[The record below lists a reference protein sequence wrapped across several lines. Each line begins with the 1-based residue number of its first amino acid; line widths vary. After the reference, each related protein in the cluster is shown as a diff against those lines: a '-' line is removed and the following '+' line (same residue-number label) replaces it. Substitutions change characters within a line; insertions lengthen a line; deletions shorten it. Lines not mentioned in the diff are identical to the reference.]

1 MASSLLT
8 TDKRWAAPTRKS
20 GMTVLGKIPKP
31 INLPSQRLEN
41 HGLDPNVE
49 IVPKGT
55 LTWGGKPTPTT
66 PNAWNSSSLLS
77 PKNDGSSNSPSHFNG
92 RPSSGGGSRPST
104 AGSESLDSP
113 NAWGSSSRPST
124 ASGTLPSNH
133 LQTTMNRPRSAETR
147 PGSSQLSRFADNSS
161 ENMKV
166 SIRTI
171 DKLGSSSH
179 GHGFTLST
187 GDFPTL
193 GSESNSQRGHSSK
206 GRPTSSPDKEVAQ
219 NDQGKSVTAG
229 PAEEIL
235 SSNSQSVDNVKREQ
249 HVYDGGAPF
258 PDTSLPNEA
267 QQPQP
272 YPANFCVAPPH
283 FDSWH
288 APPGHPPDGMWHRGA
303 APGGPYRP
311 LAPPGGGFPVE
322 PFAYYGQFPPNS
334 EAAARQGPG
343 HGGYQPKNGDAYL
356 SMPPNSY
363 MMNQPVIPV
372 RPVYQGPMSYDGYYG
387 PPRANFNNPNVRDSP
402 FVGGPH
408 QPGILNQ
415 FPNQHEKFHPGHP
428 QSRPGKHEVVPNEH
442 LESDRI
448 HVIQRGQPRILHDN
462 LRGPREVERNAQPAP
477 PLLPHPNGNR
487 IDVNKRSDIRESFN
501 EKNRVLMKPAPDH
514 RGPAGTSH
522 LSIPENAH
530 SHPRE
535 TDDGTLRKK
544 FKEDNSVIP
553 DQQPVIKK
561 NMALMEKIESLNNK
575 ARNVDA
581 RNIAEPFSSKQA
593 KEKQQKSTGSK
604 EDQKLP
610 NVPADGVVVEPS
622 LSELSEI
629 IKTGKLGESTRDRTH
644 RRGDSSRSSHHG
656 PAKDRLDNNSAGE
669 GLRENSVADS
679 SPIVGLRNS
688 QHEQPPEDALKLAP
702 VMVTDDMPA
711 SLDFESQRAKMRELA
726 AQRAKQLQ
734 AEEEERTKQ
743 QRAKAL
749 AKLEE
754 LNRRSSVHQKSS
766 NDAPSEIADVQQKQK
781 AGFEETAKL
790 ASLAAES
797 CDVDSRNSLQP
808 PNDHKHTEFSVQ
820 YKSAILT
827 HALGVGKDHTVHNT
841 TSSSDRNSEHEGQ
854 KGVAQS
860 HEINVPK
867 PRQSYRRRQAVSEEK
882 FPSEKSSG
890 VISTESGK
898 KIVDAFPDNLTAVV
912 TSHEDTL
919 AHNKKSARHS
929 RNKKKVDEVP
939 VTSKHPPVVLNEQ
952 IAVKAPSER
961 KTLTASEPKTQ
972 TAGVIISS
980 SIVPTEGA
988 VVTVGSIMVGGISFG
1003 SLNQECVKSADEAH
1017 SSTSNSHAR
1026 RQQAKRSGKNQQAVR
1041 PIERPHGSESV
1052 VWAPVKLSAQS
1063 EQSGEA
1069 TRNTGVV
1076 APTQPAG
1083 QNTNDGEN
1091 VTKTKRA
1098 EMERYVPKPLSKEL
1112 QQQNLGQILPSEKSC
1127 EDSKIHDKEIVE
1139 KSTGAKPETAPEAKK
1154 WEGKKTSKG
1163 HGKSHP
1169 SWRRRNT
1176 DESTLVGPNATVL
1189 ADNYQESHELQKHTD
1204 QRQPL
1209 EPVKQADAP
1218 ARNSSAPAETVPS
1231 VVTAAKE
1238 HGAANR
1244 QRRQHV
1250 KAQRNEGSSYPDESK
1265 DQTPAPPAPGIDS
1278 NSYECRNMS
1287 RSDVKNSGT
1296 VPQSRAHWK
1305 PKTIS
1310 QSQSNSHGNNAKD
1323 GHVDTA
1329 TPQESSNSNL
1339 TENSCG
1345 NDEKHA
1351 HSEEGK
1357 GEKRHVDDY
1366 QKSESHEN
1374 SEQQQQQQQQLSHA
1388 PRRQGHH
1395 NGRYHRGGG
1404 TNKGR
1409 GYDAGKPS
1417 HGANAE
1423 RRRGGTHLEYQ
1434 PVGSY
1439 NKPADFQQNPSVDE
1453 RTEGAPVH
1461 RERVHNRGP
1470 RPAGQFV
1477 KRNPASAPAVNFYRD
1492 E

>member
-8 TDKRWAAPTRKS
+8 TDKRWAAPARKS

-55 LTWGGKPTPTT
+55 LTWGSKPTPTTT

-77 PKNDGSSNSPSHFNG
+77 PKNDGSSSSPSHFNG

-113 NAWGSSSRPST
+113 SAWGSSSRPST

-133 LQTTMNRPRSAETR
+133 FQTTTNRPRSAETR

-171 DKLGSSSH
+171 DKSGSLSH

-193 GSESNSQRGHSSK
+193 GSEANSQRGHSSK
-206 GRPTSSPDKEVAQ
+206 GRPTSSSGKEAVE
-219 NDQGKSVTAG
+219 NEQGKSITAG

-235 SSNSQSVDNVKREQ
+235 PSNSQSVDNTKTEQ

-258 PDTSLPNEA
+258 VATSLPNEA

-311 LAPPGGGFPVE
+311 LGHPGGGFPVE
-322 PFAYYGQFPPNS
+322 QFAYYGQFPPNP

-372 RPVYQGPMSYDGYYG
+372 RPVYQGAMSGYYG

-428 QSRPGKHEVVPNEH
+428 QSRPGKHEIAPNEH

-462 LRGPREVERNAQPAP
+462 LRGPREVERNAQLAP

-487 IDVNKRSDIRESFN
+487 MDVNKRPDIRESFN
-501 EKNRVLMKPAPDH
+501 EKNRVLMKSAPDH
-514 RGPAGTSH
+514 RGSAGSSH
-522 LSIPENAH
+522 LSIPESVH
-530 SHPRE
+530 SHPKGA
-535 TDDGTLRKK
+535 DDGTFRKK
-544 FKEDNSVIP
+544 LKEDNSVVLE
-553 DQQPVIKK
+553 QQPVIKK
-561 NMALMEKIESLNNK
+561 NVALIEKIESLNNK
-575 ARNVDA
+575 ARIVDA
-581 RNIAEPFSSKQA
+581 RNITDPFSSKQA

-622 LSELSEI
+622 ESESTEI
-629 IKTGKLGESTRDRTH
+629 IKAGKLGESTRDRTH

-656 PAKDRLDNNSAGE
+656 PTKDRLTNNSAGE
-669 GLRENSVADS
+669 GLRENSATDD
-679 SPIVGLRNS
+679 
-688 QHEQPPEDALKLAP
+688 QPPEDALKLAP
-702 VMVTDDMPA
+702 VLVTDDMPT

-734 AEEEERTKQ
+734 VEEEERTKQ

-766 NDAPSEIADVQQKQK
+766 NDAPAEIVDVQQKQK
-781 AGFEETAKL
+781 AGFEETAKS

-797 CDVDSRNSLQP
+797 SAVACNALQP
-808 PNDHKHTEFSVQ
+808 PNDPKHTEHSVQ
-820 YKSAILT
+820 SKSLTLT
-827 HALGVGKDHTVHNT
+827 HALGVGKDPTVHNA
-841 TSSSDRNSEHEGQ
+841 SSSARNSEHEAQ

-860 HEINVPK
+860 HDTNVSK
-867 PRQSYRRRQAVSEEK
+867 PRQSYRRRQVVSEEK
-882 FPSEKSSG
+882 IPSEKSSG
-890 VISTESGK
+890 AISMESGK
-898 KIVDAFPDNLTAVV
+898 KIVEAILDTSTAVV
-912 TSHEDTL
+912 TSYDDAL
-919 AHNKKSARHS
+919 AHNKRSARHS
-929 RNKKKVDEVP
+929 RNKKKVDEAP

-952 IAVKAPSER
+952 HAVKVPSDS
-961 KTLTASEPKTQ
+961 KTQTVNEPKTQ

-980 SIVPTEGA
+980 SIVPTEGT
-988 VVTVGSIMVGGISFG
+988 VVTVGSITVGGISFG

-1017 SSTSNSHAR
+1017 ASTSNIHPR
-1026 RQQAKRSGKNQQAVR
+1026 RQQAKRSGKNQQVIR
-1041 PIERPHGSESV
+1041 PIERPQGNEGV
-1052 VWAPVKLSAQS
+1052 VWAPVKPSGQS

-1069 TRNTGVV
+1069 MRHTGVV
-1076 APTQPAG
+1076 ASTQPAV

-1091 VTKTKRA
+1091 VTRTKRA

-1112 QQQNLGQILPSEKSC
+1112 QQQNLGQNLPSEKSR
-1127 EDSKIHDKEIVE
+1127 EDNKIHDKEIVE

-1154 WEGKKTSKG
+1154 LEGKKASKG

-1169 SWRRRNT
+1169 SWRRRNA
-1176 DESTLVGPNATVL
+1176 DESTLAGPNATEL

-1209 EPVKQADAP
+1209 EPDKQADAP
-1218 ARNSSAPAETVPS
+1218 AKNNSTPAETVPS

-1238 HGAANR
+1238 HGAASR

-1250 KAQRNEGSSYPDESK
+1250 KAQRNEGGTYPNENK
-1265 DQTPAPPAPGIDS
+1265 DQTPAPAAPGIDS
-1278 NSYECRNMS
+1278 NSHERRNMS

-1305 PKTIS
+1305 PKTVS

-1323 GHVDTA
+1323 GHVDGA
-1329 TPQESSNSNL
+1329 TPQDSVNSIL
-1339 TENSCG
+1339 AENSGG
-1345 NDEKHA
+1345 NGEKYA
-1351 HSEEGK
+1351 RSEEGK

-1366 QKSESHEN
+1366 HKSESHEN
-1374 SEQQQQQQQQLSHA
+1374 SEQQQQQLGHA
-1388 PRRQGHH
+1388 PRRQGQH
-1395 NGRYHRGGG
+1395 NGRFHRGGG
-1404 TNKGR
+1404 TNRGR

-1439 NKPADFQQNPSVDE
+1439 NKPTDFQQNPSVDE
-1453 RTEGAPVH
+1453 QTEGAPVH

-1477 KRNPASAPAVNFYRD
+1477 KRNPASAPAANSYQD

>member
-8 TDKRWAAPTRKS
+8 TDKRWAAPARKS

-55 LTWGGKPTPTT
+55 LTWGSKPTPTT

-124 ASGTLPSNH
+124 ASGTLASNH
-133 LQTTMNRPRSAETR
+133 LQTTTNRPRSAETR

-171 DKLGSSSH
+171 DKSGSSSH

-206 GRPTSSPDKEVAQ
+206 GRPTSSSGKETAQ
-219 NDQGKSVTAG
+219 NEQGKSVTAG

-235 SSNSQSVDNVKREQ
+235 SSNSQSANNIKTEQ

-258 PDTSLPNEA
+258 LGTNLPNEA

-311 LAPPGGGFPVE
+311 LGPPGGGFPVE
-322 PFAYYGQFPPNS
+322 PFAYYGQFQPNS

-387 PPRANFNNPNVRDSP
+387 PPRANFNNPNVRDP
-402 FVGGPH
+402 HFVGGPH

-428 QSRPGKHEVVPNEH
+428 QNRHGKHEAAPNEH

-462 LRGPREVERNAQPAP
+462 FRGPREVERNAQPAP

-487 IDVNKRSDIRESFN
+487 IDVNKRSDIREPFN
-501 EKNRVLMKPAPDH
+501 EKNRILMKSAPDH

-522 LSIPENAH
+522 LSIPENVH

-561 NMALMEKIESLNNK
+561 NVALIEKIESLNNK
-575 ARNVDA
+575 ARNVDT
-581 RNIAEPFSSKQA
+581 RSITEPFPSKQA
-593 KEKQQKSTGSK
+593 KEKQQKTTGPK

-610 NVPADGVVVEPS
+610 NVPADGVILEPS
-622 LSELSEI
+622 QSELTEI
-629 IKTGKLGESTRDRTH
+629 IKAGKLGESTRDRTH

-656 PAKDRLDNNSAGE
+656 PAKDRLVNNSAGE
-669 GLRENSVADS
+669 GLRENSATDS

-688 QHEQPPEDALKLAP
+688 QHDQPPEDTLKLEP
-702 VMVTDDMPA
+702 VMVTDDMQS

-766 NDAPSEIADVQQKQK
+766 NDVPPQIADAQQKQK
-781 AGFEETAKL
+781 VGFEETAKPANL
-790 ASLAAES
+790 AVES
-797 CDVDSRNSLQP
+797 CDVACDSRSSLQP
-808 PNDHKHTEFSVQ
+808 PNDPKHTEFSAQ
-820 YKSAILT
+820 SKSTVLT
-827 HALGVGKDHTVHNT
+827 HTLGVGKDPTVHNT
-841 TSSSDRNSEHEGQ
+841 SSSARDSEHEAQ

-860 HEINVPK
+860 HDINVSKPK
-867 PRQSYRRRQAVSEEK
+867 QGYRRRQAVSEEK
-882 FPSEKSSG
+882 IPSEKSSG
-890 VISTESGK
+890 AINTESGK
-898 KIVDAFPDNLTAVV
+898 KIVEAFSDNSTAVV
-912 TSHEDTL
+912 TSHDDTL
-919 AHNKKSARHS
+919 AHNKKSARHY
-929 RNKKKVDEVP
+929 RNKKRVDEAP

-952 IAVKAPSER
+952 NAVKVPSEP
-961 KTLTASEPKTQ
+961 KTQTASEPKPQ

-980 SIVPTEGA
+980 SIVPTEGT

-1003 SLNQECVKSADEAH
+1003 SLNQECVKPADEVH
-1017 SSTSNSHAR
+1017 SSTSNSHPK

-1041 PIERPHGSESV
+1041 PIERPHGNEGA
-1052 VWAPVKLSAQS
+1052 VWAPVKPSGHS

-1069 TRNTGVV
+1069 MRSTVVV

-1112 QQQNLGQILPSEKSC
+1112 QQQNLGQILLSEKSC
-1127 EDSKIHDKEIVE
+1127 EDNKIHDKEIVE
-1139 KSTGAKPETAPEAKK
+1139 RSTGAKPETAPEAKK

-1176 DESTLVGPNATVL
+1176 DESTLVGPNATEL
-1189 ADNYQESHELQKHTD
+1189 AENYQESHELQKHTD
-1204 QRQPL
+1204 QRQPP
-1209 EPVKQADAP
+1209 EPDKQADAP
-1218 ARNSSAPAETVPS
+1218 ARNSLVPAETVPS
-1231 VVTAAKE
+1231 VVTVAKE
-1238 HGAANR
+1238 HGAANK

-1250 KAQRNEGSSYPDESK
+1250 KAHRNEGSNYPNENK
-1265 DQTPAPPAPGIDS
+1265 DQTAAPPAPGTDS
-1278 NSYECRNMS
+1278 NSYERRNML

-1296 VPQSRAHWK
+1296 VPQSKSHWK
-1305 PKTIS
+1305 PKTIP
-1310 QSQSNSHGNNAKD
+1310 QSQGNSHGNNAKD
-1323 GHVDTA
+1323 GHVDSA
-1329 TPQESSNSNL
+1329 TPQDSSNSNL
-1339 TENSCG
+1339 AENIGG

-1351 HSEEGK
+1351 HSEVK
-1357 GEKRHVDDY
+1357 GENRHIDDY

-1374 SEQQQQQQQQLSHA
+1374 AEQQQQLSHA

-1395 NGRYHRGGG
+1395 NGGRYHRGGG
-1404 TNKGR
+1404 TNRGR

-1417 HGANAE
+1417 HGTTVE
-1423 RRRGGTHLEYQ
+1423 RRRGGSHLEYQ

-1439 NKPADFQQNPSVDE
+1439 NKTTDFQQNPGTDE

-1470 RPAGQFV
+1470 RPAGQFI
-1477 KRNPASAPAVNFYRD
+1477 KRNPASAPAANPYRD

>member
-8 TDKRWAAPTRKS
+8 TDKRWAAPARKS

-55 LTWGGKPTPTT
+55 LTWGSKPNTTT

-124 ASGTLPSNH
+124 ASSTLPTNH
-133 LQTTMNRPRSAETR
+133 LQTVTTRPRSAETR

-171 DKLGSSSH
+171 DKSGSSSH

-206 GRPTSSPDKEVAQ
+206 GRPTSSSGKEAAQ
-219 NDQGKSVTAG
+219 NEQGKSLPAG
-229 PAEEIL
+229 PTEEIL
-235 SSNSQSVDNVKREQ
+235 SANSQSVDNIKTEQ
-249 HVYDGGAPF
+249 HVYDHGGAPF
-258 PDTSLPNEA
+258 PAKSLPNEV

-272 YPANFCVAPPH
+272 YPANFCVPPPH

-311 LAPPGGGFPVE
+311 LGPPGGGFPVE

-334 EAAARQGPG
+334 EATARQGPG

-372 RPVYQGPMSYDGYYG
+372 RPVYQSPMSYDGYYG
-387 PPRANFNNPNVRDSP
+387 PPPRASFNNPNVRDSP

-415 FPNQHEKFHPGHP
+415 FPNQQEKFHPGHP
-428 QSRPGKHEVVPNEH
+428 QSRPGKHEVAPNEH

-487 IDVNKRSDIRESFN
+487 IDVNRRADIRETFN
-501 EKNRVLMKPAPDH
+501 EKNRVLMKSVPDH
-514 RGPAGTSH
+514 RGPADASH
-522 LSIPENAH
+522 LSIPENVH
-530 SHPRE
+530 PHPRE
-535 TDDGTLRKK
+535 TDDGTIRKK
-544 FKEDNSVIP
+544 FKDDNPIIP

-561 NMALMEKIESLNNK
+561 NVALIEKIESLNNK
-575 ARNVDA
+575 ARNVDV
-581 RNIAEPFSSKQA
+581 RNIAEPLSSKEA
-593 KEKQQKSTGSK
+593 KEKQQKSAPSK
-604 EDQKLP
+604 EVQKQVKLQ
-610 NVPADGVVVEPS
+610 NVPAGGMAVELS
-622 LSELSEI
+622 HSELTETT
-629 IKTGKLGESTRDRTH
+629 KAGNPGESTRDRPH

-656 PAKDRLDNNSAGE
+656 PVKDRIANNSAGQ
-669 GLRENSVADS
+669 GLRENSGTDS
-679 SPIVGLRNS
+679 SPIISLRNS
-688 QHEQPPEDALKLAP
+688 QHDQPPDDALKLEP

-766 NDAPSEIADVQQKQK
+766 NDAPPEIAVVQQKQN
-781 AGFEETAKL
+781 AGFDETAKP

-797 CDVDSRNSLQP
+797 CDVACDSHTALQP
-808 PNDHKHTEFSVQ
+808 PNGPKHTELSVQ
-820 YKSAILT
+820 SKSSTPT
-827 HALGVGKDHTVHNT
+827 HALGVGKDPTVHN
-841 TSSSDRNSEHEGQ
+841 SSSSARNSEHEGQ
-854 KGVAQS
+854 KVIAQS
-860 HEINVPK
+860 HGINVPK
-867 PRQSYRRRQAVSEEK
+867 PRQGYRRRQAVSEVSEK
-882 FPSEKSSG
+882 FPSEKSSA
-890 VISTESGK
+890 VLSTESGK
-898 KIVDAFPDNLTAVV
+898 KIVEALLDTPTAIV
-912 TSHEDTL
+912 TSHDDTL

-929 RNKKKVDEVP
+929 RNKKKSDEAP
-939 VTSKHPPVVLNEQ
+939 VTCKHPPVVLNEQ
-952 IAVKAPSER
+952 DLVKAPSDKVPSEP
-961 KTLTASEPKTQ
+961 KMQTSSEPKTH

-980 SIVPTEGA
+980 SIVPSKGT

-1003 SLNQECVKSADEAH
+1003 SLNQADETDEAH
-1017 SSTSNSHAR
+1017 SSSFNSHPR
-1026 RQQAKRSGKNQQAVR
+1026 RQQAKKSGKNQQAVR
-1041 PIERPHGSESV
+1041 PIERPHGNEGA
-1052 VWAPVKLSAQS
+1052 VWAPVKLPGQS
-1063 EQSGEA
+1063 EHSGDA
-1069 TRNTGVV
+1069 MRKAGVV

-1091 VTKTKRA
+1091 ITKTKRA
-1098 EMERYVPKPLSKEL
+1098 EMERYVPKPLTKEL
-1112 QQQNLGQILPSEKSC
+1112 QQQNLE
-1127 EDSKIHDKEIVE
+1127 EIIE
-1139 KSTGAKPETAPEAKK
+1139 KSTGGKLETAPEAKK
-1154 WEGKKTSKG
+1154 WEGKKTNRG

-1176 DESTLVGPNATVL
+1176 DESTLVGPNATEL
-1189 ADNYQESHELQKHTD
+1189 SDNYQESHEPQRQTD
-1204 QRQPL
+1204 QHQSL
-1209 EPVKQADAP
+1209 EPDRQEDAL
-1218 ARNSSAPAETVPS
+1218 ASNSSAVAETVTS
-1231 VVTAAKE
+1231 VVTVTSAKE

-1250 KAQRNEGSSYPDESK
+1250 KAQKNEGSNYPTENK
-1265 DQTPAPPAPGIDS
+1265 DQAAAPPALGIDS
-1278 NSYECRNMS
+1278 NSYERRSML

-1296 VPQSRAHWK
+1296 ISQSRAHWK

-1310 QSQSNSHGNNAKD
+1310 QSQSNSHEASISQSQSNSHGNIAKD
-1323 GHVDTA
+1323 EHVDSA
-1329 TPQESSNSNL
+1329 TPQDSSSINLAGNS
-1339 TENSCG
+1339 G
-1345 NDEKHA
+1345 GDDEKHA
-1351 HSEEGK
+1351 HG
-1357 GEKRHVDDY
+1357 GEKRHVEDH
-1366 QKSESHEN
+1366 QKSESHETA
-1374 SEQQQQQQQQLSHA
+1374 EQQLSHA
-1388 PRRQGHH
+1388 PRRQGNH

-1404 TNKGR
+1404 TNRGR

-1417 HGANAE
+1417 HGANTD

-1434 PVGSY
+1434 PVGSFS
-1439 NKPADFQQNPSVDE
+1439 KSTDFQQNPSVDE
-1453 RTEGAPVH
+1453 RAEGPPVH
-1461 RERVHNRGP
+1461 RERVHNKGP
-1470 RPAGQFV
+1470 HPAGQFV
-1477 KRNPASAPAVNFYRD
+1477 KRNPASAPSANAYRD